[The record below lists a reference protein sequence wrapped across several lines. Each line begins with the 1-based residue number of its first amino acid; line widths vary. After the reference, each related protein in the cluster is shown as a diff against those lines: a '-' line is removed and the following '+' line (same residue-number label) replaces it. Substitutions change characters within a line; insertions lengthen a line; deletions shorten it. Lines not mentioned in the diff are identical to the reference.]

1 MPGGGQQREA
11 GASDSA
17 TCPELGPWSAP
28 SRADVTRGA
37 QDGQGPRAL
46 DPGFPHRYLTGPAR
60 QSASCGSARYPELAD
75 PRAVWGPGSWAAEG
89 WPSICPAAHGADV
102 QRVRRTESRS
112 SLS

>member
-17 TCPELGPWSAP
+17 TCPELGPRSAP

-46 DPGFPHRYLTGPAR
+46 DPGFPHRYLTGPAGQSVGQLGTLSSQTPGPCGVQGAGQQKAGPPSVR
-60 QSASCGSARYPELAD
+60 QPTGQTFSACGGQS
-75 PRAVWGPGSWAAEG
+75 PGAA
-89 WPSICPAAHGADV
+89 
-102 QRVRRTESRS
+102 
-112 SLS
+112 